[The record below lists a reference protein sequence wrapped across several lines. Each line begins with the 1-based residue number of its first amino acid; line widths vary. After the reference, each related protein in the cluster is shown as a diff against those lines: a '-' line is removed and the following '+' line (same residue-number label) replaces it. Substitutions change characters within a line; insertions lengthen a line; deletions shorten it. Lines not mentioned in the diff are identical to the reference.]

1 MKRTTIFN
9 KERTTLELAAL
20 FVFVLI
26 LVANLVVVR
35 FTEGYLGY
43 FDISIAEV
51 NYTPQMYDY
60 LRIALPVII
69 GSIIITIVV
78 LCLIGLS
85 VYIGN
90 LLAKLTRPSKSAI
103 KYIRRHEK
111 FFKGLFY
118 ILGLLIKVSIWAISI
133 LVLWSALYTV
143 SASTGKAFAEN
154 ATRMTSIS
162 KSDETLQ
169 KVIIYKGSNEL
180 ILKTYDTS
188 KKEFVDSY
196 SVIVGADYTARMID
210 L

>member
-1 MKRTTIFN
+1 MKKITLFGN
-9 KERTTLELAAL
+9 ERTTLELAAL
-20 FVFVLI
+20 FVFILV
-26 LVANLVVVR
+26 LVANLVVIR

-43 FDISIAEV
+43 YGIPIAEV
-51 NYTPQMYDY
+51 NYVPQIYDY

-69 GSIIITIVV
+69 GSIIITVVV

-90 LLAKLTRPSKSAI
+90 LLAKLTKPSKSAI
-103 KYIRRHEK
+103 KYVRRHGK
-111 FFKGLFY
+111 FFKGIFN
-118 ILGLLIKVSIWAISI
+118 IFGLLIKVSIWAVCI

-143 SASTGKAFAEN
+143 SANTGKTSAEN
-154 ATRMTSIS
+154 TTRMTSIS
-162 KSDETLQ
+162 KSDDNLQ
-169 KVIIYKGSNEL
+169 KVIIYKGDNEL

-196 SVIVGADYTARMID
+196 SVIVGADYSARMID